1 MLPFKIYLLLLN
13 SMKIKAILVD
23 DEESARNVLSN
34 LITRFCPQLEIVQ
47 TCNNVITA
55 VEEIKKH
62 QPDVVFLDIEMP
74 NYAGYELVSFF
85 EEVNFEIIFVTAY
98 DKYAIKAFEI
108 SAVDYLLKPIEID
121 RLKQAVERLITK
133 TNLKNSSKN
142 FAALKENLKSDVVSK
157 IVVRKNDGQE
167 IVAINDIIAIE
178 AQEAYS
184 SIFTNNGAFLM
195 SKNLKHF
202 ETLLENNTQFFR
214 SHKSWIINL
223 KKVQSFSK
231 STSEIQLESGLLAK
245 LSKYKI
251 AEFEAAIMQ

>member
-1 MLPFKIYLLLLN
+1 
-13 SMKIKAILVD
+13 MKIKAILVD

-47 TCNNVITA
+47 TCNNVISA
-55 VEEIKKH
+55 VEAIKQH

-85 EEVNFEIIFVTAY
+85 ENVTFEIIFVTAY

-108 SAVDYLLKPIEID
+108 SAVDYLLKPVEID
-121 RLKQAVERLITK
+121 RLKQAVEKLVVK
-133 TNLKNSSKN
+133 NNLQNPNKNYNALKDNLK
-142 FAALKENLKSDVVSK
+142 ADTISK

-167 IVAINDIIAIE
+167 IVTIEDIIAIE

-184 SIFTNNGAFLM
+184 CLHTISGNYLM

-202 ETLLENNTQFFR
+202 ENILEQNNSFFR
-214 SHKSWIINL
+214 SHKSWMINL
-223 KKVQSFSK
+223 NKVKSFSK
-231 STSEIQLESGLLAK
+231 TKLEIELENSIVAK
-245 LSKYKI
+245 LSKYKKP
-251 AEFEAAIMQ
+251 EFEQLITR